1 MVDDI
6 YKASE
11 DRYTKGVMEYR
22 RSGNSGI
29 KLPLLSLGFWWN
41 FGGVDSLEESRAKMR
56 YAFDQGVTCFDLANN
71 YGPPFGSAEETFGY
85 VYSRDLKPYRHE
97 MIVTTK
103 AGYNMWNG
111 PYGVGS
117 SRKMIITSLEES
129 LKRMNL
135 DYVDI
140 YYSHRYDGE
149 TPVEETMQAL
159 VDVVRQGKALYVGLS
174 NYPVDVLAK
183 AVAYLKSE
191 KVHPLIYQGK
201 YNMMVRDVE
210 VAHFD
215 FLQKE
220 GVGFTA
226 FSPIAQGVLSDKYL
240 KGVPADSRVG
250 RGRYLT
256 NANVTPDILAKVS
269 KLNDIALQRGQSLA
283 QMAMAWILSHS
294 EVTSVIIGP
303 RTVDQLKDSLGCRSN
318 THFSDEEIAN
328 IDSILK

>member
-1 MVDDI
+1 MIDNS

-11 DRYTKGVMEYR
+11 DRYSEGKMTYK

-41 FGGVDSLEESRAKMR
+41 FGGIDSFEESRAKIR
-56 YAFDQGVTCFDLANN
+56 YAFDNGITCFDLANN
-71 YGPPFGSAEETFGY
+71 YGPPFGSAEETFGR
-85 VYSRDLKPYRHE
+85 VYAQDLKPYRHE
-97 MIVTTK
+97 LIVTTK
-103 AGYNMWNG
+103 AGYNMWDG

-117 SRKMIITSLEES
+117 SRKMMITSLEES

-135 DYVDI
+135 DYVDV

-174 NYPVDVLAK
+174 NYPVEVLAK
-183 AVAYLKSE
+183 AVAYLE
-191 KVHPLIYQGK
+191 AANVHPLIYQGK

-210 VAHFD
+210 QEHFA
-215 FLQKE
+215 FLEEK
-220 GVGFTA
+220 GIGFTA

-240 KGVPADSRVG
+240 NGIPADSRVG

-256 NANVTPDILAKVS
+256 HANVTPEILEKVS
-269 KLNDIALQRGQSLA
+269 RLNEIALQRGQSLA
-283 QMAMAWILSHS
+283 QMAVAWILSHQP
-294 EVTSVIIGP
+294 VTSVIIGP
-303 RTVDQLKDSLGCRSN
+303 RTVEQLKDSLGCGN
-318 THFSDEEIAN
+318 THFTDEEIGL
-328 IDSILK
+328 IDSILR

>member
-1 MVDDI
+1 MIDNS

-11 DRYTKGVMEYR
+11 DRYSEGKMTYK

-41 FGGVDSLEESRAKMR
+41 FGGIDSFEESRAKIR
-56 YAFDQGVTCFDLANN
+56 YAFDNGITCFDLANN
-71 YGPPFGSAEETFGY
+71 YGPPFGSAEETFGR
-85 VYSRDLKPYRHE
+85 VYAQDLKPYRHE
-97 MIVTTK
+97 LIVTTK
-103 AGYNMWNG
+103 AGYNMWDG

-117 SRKMIITSLEES
+117 SRKMMITSLEES

-135 DYVDI
+135 DYVDV

-174 NYPVDVLAK
+174 NYPVDVLTK
-183 AVAYLKSE
+183 AVAYLE
-191 KVHPLIYQGK
+191 AVNVHPLIYQGK

-210 VAHFD
+210 QEHFA
-215 FLQKE
+215 FLEEK
-220 GVGFTA
+220 GIGFTA

-240 KGVPADSRVG
+240 NGIPADSRVG

-256 NANVTPDILAKVS
+256 HANVTPEILEKVS
-269 KLNDIALQRGQSLA
+269 KLNEIAQQRGQSLA
-283 QMAMAWILSHS
+283 QMAVAWILSHQP
-294 EVTSVIIGP
+294 VTSVIIGP
-303 RTVDQLKDSLGCRSN
+303 RTVEQLKDSLGCGN
-318 THFSDEEIAN
+318 THFTDEEIGL
-328 IDSILK
+328 IDSILR

>member
-1 MVDDI
+1 MI
-6 YKASE
+6 ENTYKASAE
-11 DRYTKGVMEYR
+11 RYEKALVEYR
-22 RSGNSGI
+22 RSGYSGI
-29 KLPLLSLGFWWN
+29 KLPTLSLGFWWN
-41 FGGVDSLEESRAKMR
+41 FGGVDSFEESREKMR
-56 YAFDQGVTCFDLANN
+56 CAFDNGMTCFDLANN
-71 YGPPFGSAEETFGY
+71 YGPPFGSAEETFGK
-85 VYSRDLKPYRHE
+85 VFDKDFRPYRHE

-103 AGYNMWNG
+103 AGYNMWDG

-117 SRKMIITSLEES
+117 SRKMMITSLEES

-183 AVAYLKSE
+183 AVEYLEAE

-210 VAHFD
+210 TAHFD
-215 FLQKE
+215 YLQEK
-220 GVGFTA
+220 GIGFTA

-240 KGVPADSRVG
+240 KGVPTDSRVG

-256 NANVTPDILAKVS
+256 NANVTLEILEKVAKLDEMA
-269 KLNDIALQRGQSLA
+269 KQRGQSLA
-283 QMAMAWILSHS
+283 QMAVAWILSHKP
-294 EVTSVIIGP
+294 VTSVIIGP
-303 RTVDQLKDSLGCRSN
+303 RTVSQLQDSLNYGN
-318 THFSDEEIAN
+318 TYFSDEEMAAIVE
-328 IDSILK
+328 ILG

>member
-1 MVDDI
+1 MIDNS

-11 DRYTKGVMEYR
+11 DRYSEGKMTYK

-41 FGGVDSLEESRAKMR
+41 FGGIDSFEESRAKIR
-56 YAFDQGVTCFDLANN
+56 YAFDNGITCFDLANN
-71 YGPPFGSAEETFGY
+71 YGPPFGSAEETFGR
-85 VYSRDLKPYRHE
+85 VYAQDLKPYRHE
-97 MIVTTK
+97 LIVTTK
-103 AGYNMWNG
+103 AGYNMWDG

-117 SRKMIITSLEES
+117 SRKMMITSLEES

-135 DYVDI
+135 DYVDV

-183 AVAYLKSE
+183 VVAYLE
-191 KVHPLIYQGK
+191 AANVHPLIYQGK

-210 VAHFD
+210 KEHFA
-215 FLQKE
+215 FLEEK
-220 GVGFTA
+220 GIGFTA

-240 KGVPADSRVG
+240 NGIPADSRVG

-256 NANVTPDILAKVS
+256 HANVTPEILEKVS
-269 KLNDIALQRGQSLA
+269 RLNEIAQQRGQSLA
-283 QMAMAWILSHS
+283 QMAVAWILSHQP
-294 EVTSVIIGP
+294 VTSVIIGP
-303 RTVDQLKDSLGCRSN
+303 RTVEQLKDSLGCGN
-318 THFSDEEIAN
+318 THFTDEEIGL
-328 IDSILK
+328 IDSILR